1 MADSLIFFLNSFV
14 TLFSVLDPFGAAAI
28 FLALTQGDSAG
39 RRQAQAMRAVRSSMI
54 ILLFFA
60 LAGEMIFSI
69 FGISVQA
76 LMVAGGLIL
85 IHLAFKMLEGK
96 SPSSKGSGPERE
108 EAEFKDDI
116 AIIPMAIPML
126 AGPAAITSVVVFA
139 NRASSGVEF
148 FSLLLA
154 IGAVLGITYQ
164 ALKQSETI
172 AALLGETGLRIM
184 VRIMGLILISMGVE
198 FVLSAVKIYFT

>member
-1 MADSLIFFLNSFV
+1 MADSLIFFLNSFA

-28 FLALTQGDSAG
+28 FLALTRSDSAG
-39 RRQAQAMRAVRSSMI
+39 RRRAQAMRAVRSSMI
-54 ILLFFA
+54 ILIIFA
-60 LAGEMIFSI
+60 LVGETIFSL

-85 IHLAFKMLEGK
+85 INLAFRMLEGK
-96 SPSSKGSGPERE
+96 SPSSKSSGAERE

-116 AIIPMAIPML
+116 AIIPMAMPML

-139 NRASSGVEF
+139 NRASSGAEF

-184 VRIMGLILISMGVE
+184 VRVMGLILISMGVE